1 MNGHNPQAYDR
12 ALKAIRQSREAVE
25 ALIDATP
32 REDTYALA
40 RLGPILAE
48 LRAAEE
54 ILNAMELPYNA

>member
-1 MNGHNPQAYDR
+1 VNGHNPEAYDR
-12 ALKAIRQSREAVE
+12 ALKAIRQSQE

-32 REDTYALA
+32 REDTYTLA